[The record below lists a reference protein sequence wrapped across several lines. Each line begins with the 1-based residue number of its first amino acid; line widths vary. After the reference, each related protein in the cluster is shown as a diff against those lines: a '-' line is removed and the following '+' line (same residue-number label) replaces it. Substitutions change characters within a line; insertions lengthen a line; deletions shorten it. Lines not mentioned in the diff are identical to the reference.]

1 MQDFERVYINS
12 SPDVDLFILDI
23 KLGFIDRGR
32 LTPVAVGLET
42 MFQTVIPVVDGDM
55 THINER
61 LDPAERQPGVI
72 HDPSEDTLLCRRVLA
87 GKYFFLPCLLDNVVE
102 HF

>member
-1 MQDFERVYINS
+1 MSLN
-12 SPDVDLFILDI
+12 VDEHVHVLVSDS
-23 KLGFIDRGR
+23 
-32 LTPVAVGLET
+32 
-42 MFQTVIPVVDGDM
+42 IPVVDGDM

-72 HDPSEDTLLCRRVLA
+72 HEPSEDTLLCRRALA
-87 GKYFFLPCLLDNVVE
+87 GKYFLLPCLLDNVVG